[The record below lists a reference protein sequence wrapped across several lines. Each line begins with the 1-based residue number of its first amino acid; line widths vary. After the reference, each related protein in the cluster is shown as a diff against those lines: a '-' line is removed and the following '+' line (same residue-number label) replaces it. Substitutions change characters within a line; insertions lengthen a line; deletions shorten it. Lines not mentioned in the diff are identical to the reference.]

1 MAKKNR
7 VLREAKI
14 DTSHHW
20 AIVSHLRPHQLA
32 FRINEKCGLNLHRLK
47 SISSV
52 GKTKLPG
59 FALFN
64 DQQNDMQP
72 DFYLIALKEDTHL
85 LVKELKQFDY
95 VLQVRLPDE
104 DSLWD
109 AALMIQNIRSIENVL
124 GVFEINIE
132 TIKNIDV
139 LFFDKELDK
148 LELGVEVE
156 KRVKIKHIIKK
167 NERDN

>member
-1 MAKKNR
+1 
-7 VLREAKI
+7 
-14 DTSHHW
+14 
-20 AIVSHLRPHQLA
+20 
-32 FRINEKCGLNLHRLK
+32 
-47 SISSV
+47 
-52 GKTKLPG
+52 
-59 FALFN
+59 
-64 DQQNDMQP
+64 MQP